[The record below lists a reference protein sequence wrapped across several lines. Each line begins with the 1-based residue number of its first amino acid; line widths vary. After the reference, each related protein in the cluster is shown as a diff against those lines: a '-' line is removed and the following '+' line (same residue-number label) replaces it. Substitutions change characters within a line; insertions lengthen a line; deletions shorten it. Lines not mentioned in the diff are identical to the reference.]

1 MPNPTPSAQHPTPR
15 PLVGA
20 LPRSASIG
28 LCLAGTLG
36 VLFSFVIISTVASL
50 TLPGH
55 LVAIS
60 VITAMIVVI
69 YSFIIR
75 HYYLGWLHRRL
86 SGQTPAHDNLD
97 QNSSALK
104 PAQLPAT
111 TAMLFIMAIIS
122 GWFAA
127 QLAGAIIYSLTGSA
141 GFDSYT
147 ASLNSP
153 PAWQLLLLVL
163 VTAPVS
169 EELLLRGVAY
179 PLLRSRFSTT
189 ASIIITTAIFG
200 LIHANIVQF
209 VTIVPLSVIA
219 ALLYEYTRQLRYP
232 IAAHVLFNALG
243 ALLPVGIVNTIG
255 SAGIWVTVII
265 ATVSGLLCAYILKV
279 AVTSLRGSNP
289 HATFSGSYAARRMA
303 QKRSET

>member
-1 MPNPTPSAQHPTPR
+1 MPNPAASLRHPMPR

-20 LPRSASIG
+20 LPRRASIG
-28 LCLAGTLG
+28 LCLVSTLG
-36 VLFSFVIISTVASL
+36 VFFSFIIISTVASL
-50 TLPGH
+50 TFPGR
-55 LVAIS
+55 LVTVS
-60 VITAMIVVI
+60 VITAVIVVI

-86 SGQTPAHDNLD
+86 SGQTPTRDDLD

-104 PAQLPAT
+104 PVQLPVA
-111 TAMLFIMAIIS
+111 TAMLFAMAIIS

-127 QLAGAIIYSLTGSA
+127 QLAGAIIYSLIGSA

-147 ASLNSP
+147 ASLNDP
-153 PAWQLLLLVL
+153 PVWQLLLLVI
-163 VTAPVS
+163 VIAPVS
-169 EELLLRGVAY
+169 EEFLLRGVAY
-179 PLLRSRFSTT
+179 PLLRSRLSSI

-209 VTIVPLSVIA
+209 VTIIPLSVIA

-255 SAGIWVTVII
+255 SAGVGVTVII
-265 ATVSGLLCAYILKV
+265 ATVSGLLCAYVLKV
-279 AVTSLRGSNP
+279 ALTRLHGNNP
-289 HATFSGSYAARRMA
+289 HTRVAGSHIDKPVDQRHSDA
-303 QKRSET
+303 